1 MTAERRALISIFRA
15 ALRAVDPY
23 DAVTRYVDEIVRT
36 YESGKYRKL
45 YVLSF
50 GKAAPAMA
58 QAMTDCIGGIVS
70 GGIIITKYGHAKS
83 TAEDLG
89 LRVFQAAHPIP
100 DKKGFQA
107 THEVMKLFE
116 HSNEHVLVVCLISGG
131 SSSLLVAPYF
141 GISLENKQK
150 TTELLLKGG
159 ADIYEMN
166 AVRKHISQIKGGR
179 LAAIAYPSGIESL
192 ILSDVLGDKLD
203 VIASGPTAPDETT
216 FADALGVI
224 EKYQITKDM
233 PANVLDTLR
242 RGVQGLVPETPKH
255 DNPVFRTVS
264 NKIIGNN
271 IKAIEAA
278 KERARQLGFDA
289 IVVNTGIHGEASETG
304 RQLAHETLA
313 AKKMLAQRSSC
324 CKPLCLISGGETTV
338 TVKGNGVGGRNMELA
353 LAFAIEVDGE
363 SGITFLS
370 AGTDGGDGPTDAAG
384 AIVDGLTASKGQ
396 TVGIDPQKCLQNND
410 SYNYFKITNEL
421 LITGPTGT
429 NVMDLQIALLH
440 PL

>member
-1 MTAERRALISIFRA
+1 
-15 ALRAVDPY
+15 
-23 DAVTRYVDEIVRT
+23 
-36 YESGKYRKL
+36 
-45 YVLSF
+45 
-50 GKAAPAMA
+50 
-58 QAMTDCIGGIVS
+58 
-70 GGIIITKYGHAKS
+70 
-83 TAEDLG
+83 
-89 LRVFQAAHPIP
+89 
-100 DKKGFQA
+100 
-107 THEVMKLFE
+107 
-116 HSNEHVLVVCLISGG
+116 
-131 SSSLLVAPYF
+131 
-141 GISLENKQK
+141 
-150 TTELLLKGG
+150 
-159 ADIYEMN
+159 
-166 AVRKHISQIKGGR
+166 
-179 LAAIAYPSGIESL
+179 
-192 ILSDVLGDKLD
+192 
-203 VIASGPTAPDETT
+203 
-216 FADALGVI
+216 
-224 EKYQITKDM
+224 
-233 PANVLDTLR
+233 
-242 RGVQGLVPETPKH
+242 
-255 DNPVFRTVS
+255 VS

-313 AKKMLAQRSSC
+313 DKNMLAKRSSC
-324 CKPLCLISGGETTV
+324 CTPICLISGGQTTLRV
-338 TVKGNGVGGRNMELA
+338 NGTGVGGRNMELA